1 MIEMNL
7 DEQTKQLEGTVDQ
20 LLWDLSIL
28 DYRANELKLAC
39 EAGQAD
45 HHESSVIDLGRAEHG
60 INEGE

>member
-45 HHESSVIDLGRAEHG
+45 HHEGSLVDLGRAEHG